1 MKKEIHQF
9 LLLFYFIFVFLLF
22 LNYQSQHFQFNSNQ
36 IKQTMVFIKCHGVFL
51 YMEYTFFLFLFLF
64 KKRNI
69 HSSIINIEQNL
80 DSIKIYI
87 VEYYK
92 LMCHNITRS
101 IKKKNSIIYID
112 YGLWIIILCIYI
124 ILTVTLII
132 VGFSLTLLTSS

>member
-1 MKKEIHQF
+1 MKKEKHQF

-22 LNYQSQHFQFNSNQ
+22 LSYQSQHFQFNSNQ

-51 YMEYTFFLFLFLF
+51 YMEYTFFLFFF

-80 DSIKIYI
+80 DSIKKYI

>member
-51 YMEYTFFLFLFLF
+51 YMEYTFFLFLF

-80 DSIKIYI
+80 DSIKKYI